1 MMSKYR
7 LMHLNRLRK
16 VISENNQEYIFP
28 CIEDLVENGLDLTR
42 FSSEEHIP
50 SRQDVTQYIAAWF
63 KYTGLS
69 ADACREWMSEYSVD
83 LLSAISSSSKSRIR
97 HSTKSNIKY
106 IYSSDKTFNCGCEGN
121 ALKAACAPTC
131 PIYAEMTRSA
141 EESKAAAK
149 DKTYE
154 IKPEDRVAT
163 EIAPSYSVKEQHRGQ
178 FEEAMRIAQQHLEQR
193 VSRKEIVSLLNERG
207 FKTRTGRQWT
217 SSILAGELKKLNSD
231 IDPAD
236 ADAMSDRSL

>member
-1 MMSKYR
+1 MSKYR

-42 FSSEEHIP
+42 FSSDGHSP

-63 KYTGLS
+63 KYIGLS
-69 ADACREWMSEYSVD
+69 ADACREWMSEYCVD
-83 LLSAISSSSKSRIR
+83 VLSAISSSSRSRIR

-106 IYSSDKTFNCGCEGN
+106 IYASDTTFNCGCEEN

-131 PIYAEMTRSA
+131 PIYEEMTQSA
-141 EESKAAAK
+141 EESKVATT

-163 EIAPSYSVKEQHRGQ
+163 EIAPSYSVKEKHRGQ
-178 FEEAMRIAQQHLEQR
+178 FAEAMRIAQEHLEQR

-217 SSILAGELKKLNSD
+217 SSILAGELKRLKSD
-231 IDPAD
+231 IDRAE
-236 ADAMSDRSL
+236 ADAMSDKAP